1 MYLKNKSK
9 ILQEKGITLIALV
22 VTIVVLLI
30 LAGVSISMLSG
41 DDEILTQASKA
52 AIETRGASVEEAR
65 DLWEANKAIDDRTS
79 NSTAQTLDELL
90 ADLEEQNLL
99 TSEEVATVKE
109 TGQVTIGSRTIVFDS
124 NVLTLVEMFEQAQ
137 KDSCT
142 NEDGTCTRED
152 HLHIGDYVDFQNP
165 TSGSYIIESN
175 KSGINM
181 SQTYSAANNQNLNWR
196 VLGIDETTKGL
207 KLISGRPM
215 KLDNIDGKNDPYLYL
230 YGAWAYEYGT
240 DEMDA
245 AVRKIYGDIE
255 NVADARSVKE
265 EDIDYLTGIT
275 TDEKIKE
282 VNLDKYYG
290 SKQYGE
296 YFSYLNQY
304 TPESWINSKQKVI
317 VEGSIN
323 GYYYTINSP
332 VESGAPY
339 VTMNNTRAYNLLFN
353 NVESKTGAHYWLS
366 FQGVSA
372 SLNRAGFGP
381 GLVDATN
388 CVARTGSYG
397 TFKSDGND
405 SIECFSAVRP
415 VIILKPDVTGN
426 IIKKIN
432 DQTEEN
438 WNYNGGNWEV
448 NYKQ

>member
-1 MYLKNKSK
+1 MIIN
-9 ILQEKGITLIALV
+9 GITLIALV
-22 VTIVVLLI
+22 ITIIVLLI
-30 LAGVSISMLSG
+30 LAGISIAMLTG
-41 DDEILTQASKA
+41 DNGILTQASKA

-65 DLWEANKAIDDRTS
+65 DLWEANKAIDDSTS

-196 VLGIDETTKGL
+196 VLGIDEITKGL

-332 VESGAPY
+332 VENGAPY
-339 VTMNNTRAYNLLFN
+339 VTMNNMDRL
-353 NVESKTGAHYWLS
+353 
-366 FQGVSA
+366 
-372 SLNRAGFGP
+372 
-381 GLVDATN
+381 
-388 CVARTGSYG
+388 
-397 TFKSDGND
+397 
-405 SIECFSAVRP
+405 
-415 VIILKPDVTGN
+415 
-426 IIKKIN
+426 
-432 DQTEEN
+432 
-438 WNYNGGNWEV
+438 
-448 NYKQ
+448 